1 MMVQHHSLGE
11 AWVTSPNIC
20 LDVYTRLSQTRHAHV
35 IPNLFQ
41 YQWVSSISKSTELE
55 PFKICFSVLCQ
66 DISVVCKHWE
76 YNPNQLQTTISQH
89 TVMAMYTEL
98 WQVVTKRTELLCLAK
113 ITEIESDLFW
123 LILPSKSPV
132 WQNDWAPADVILL
145 WVQVFHIDKP
155 WSSCKYSGWI
165 KCYKVNLSTTILA
178 CQFKS
183 PWSQTVW
190 FTCKPV
196 VWSTNSAKSGRDTW
210 NDPQHAPS
218 PAHP

>member
-98 WQVVTKRTELLCLAK
+98 WQVMTKRTELLCLAK
-113 ITEIESDLFW
+113 ITEIESDFFLYSFCHQN
-123 LILPSKSPV
+123 LQSGKMTEHQQMLNYCEYKCFILTSPG
-132 WQNDWAPADVILL
+132 LL
-145 WVQVFHIDKP
+145 
-155 WSSCKYSGWI
+155 
-165 KCYKVNLSTTILA
+165 VN
-178 CQFKS
+178 
-183 PWSQTVW
+183 SQ
-190 FTCKPV
+190 
-196 VWSTNSAKSGRDTW
+196 GE
-210 NDPQHAPS
+210 
-218 PAHP
+218 

>member
-20 LDVYTRLSQTRHAHV
+20 LDVYTRLSQTRHAHI

-98 WQVVTKRTELLCLAK
+98 WQVMTKRTELLCLAK

-155 WSSCKYSGWI
+155 WSSCK
-165 KCYKVNLSTTILA
+165 
-178 CQFKS
+178 
-183 PWSQTVW
+183 
-190 FTCKPV
+190 
-196 VWSTNSAKSGRDTW
+196 
-210 NDPQHAPS
+210 
-218 PAHP
+218 